1 MEQPTNRRRYHNR
14 RDPSTEARDVSPTS
28 GLPAWG
34 PTLERWALMMSGFKK
49 SVRFSRWAWE
59 LWDSALERL
68 VLRLA
73 HSDPQHKSS
82 SLKRSWMIW
91 EGGFPGGSVVEN
103 LPANAVDTGDAGS
116 IPALGRSPKGRK
128 ATHSSIFAWR
138 ISWTEEPGGLQS
150 TESQKIRWS
159 WTCDRSRFID

>member
-1 MEQPTNRRRYHNR
+1 MEQPTNRRRYHNH
-14 RDPSTEARDVSPTS
+14 RDPSTEARDISPAS

-34 PTLERWALMMSGFKK
+34 PALERWALMMSGFKT

-59 LWDSALERL
+59 LWDSALEGL

-73 HSDPQHKSS
+73 HSEPQHKSS

-116 IPALGRSPKGRK
+116 IPGLGRSPKGGNGNPLQY
-128 ATHSSIFAWR
+128 FCLEN
-138 ISWTEEPGGLQS
+138 SWTEEPGGLQS